1 MPAIMLT
8 LDLLLLS
15 PPWTIKFQGA
25 LTLSTF
31 LAFAY
36 CKFFLQ
42 KSLLS
47 REFAGSIVAR
57 RKHRARNSLCSHFV
71 LHVQICKV
79 QSLTTYKGHGLST
92 PSRTTRRECHCSMG
106 TGNRTDTDHQLPV
119 PDLHPS

>member
-1 MPAIMLT
+1 MLT

-42 KSLLS
+42 KYLLS
-47 REFAGSIVAR
+47 RDFAGSIVAR
-57 RKHRARNSLCSHFV
+57 
-71 LHVQICKV
+71 
-79 QSLTTYKGHGLST
+79 G
-92 PSRTTRRECHCSMG
+92 G
-106 TGNRTDTDHQLPV
+106 TG
-119 PDLHPS
+119 PSTSSEVISFFTYEM

>member
-36 CKFFLQ
+36 CKFIYKSAFARGGGGAVQDQSWSWGHERAKNLPLQ
-42 KSLLS
+42 PHRSLRTRIRSTLTDDTLGAWI
-47 REFAGSIVAR
+47 EYTF
-57 RKHRARNSLCSHFV
+57 SHN
-71 LHVQICKV
+71 Q
-79 QSLTTYKGHGLST
+79 T
-92 PSRTTRRECHCSMG
+92 
-106 TGNRTDTDHQLPV
+106 
-119 PDLHPS
+119 